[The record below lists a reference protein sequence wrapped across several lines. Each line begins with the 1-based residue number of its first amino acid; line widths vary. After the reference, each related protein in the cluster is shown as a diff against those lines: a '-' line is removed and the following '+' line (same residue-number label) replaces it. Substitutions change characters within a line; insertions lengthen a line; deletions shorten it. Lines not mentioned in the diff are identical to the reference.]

1 MELGQDKNAYL
12 GLRAFAYLKANKFKE
27 AYNDYSTMINLGIAI
42 DTAYNDRAVA
52 RYSLGDTQGAIQD
65 LKEVMKRNPN
75 YKDARDNL
83 VKLGVQP

>member
-1 MELGQDKNAYL
+1 
-12 GLRAFAYLKANKFKE
+12 
-27 AYNDYSTMINLGIAI
+27 MIYLGIAI